1 MDNNNSN
8 SNSNPTTN
16 STSNSNGQ
24 TNGKSS
30 GHAVVV
36 WEHETRS
43 GSWLPYS
50 PPVSQHLERAH
61 AKKLTRVLLSDADPA
76 LDQYYVNLRSMTQ
89 CSEAN
94 DLDMATIPINVR
106 RQFYKPTS
114 PAGRGIKWEWAAA
127 GASPINQDWHCYN
140 MEVQC
145 VVEEAWSKGEQCL
158 DLTTTHLSMP
168 FTINF
173 GNLTQTRHPSGPIRT
188 IRRIQQAPY
197 PLVKLP
203 IIMHHQQQQ
212 QQQPQMNYQRRMM
225 MMNQAP
231 NVIGQQSSASSMVL
245 PMVVSSA
252 KSMSSLSH
260 AGTRPALPVPISS
273 SSEKASQSA
282 LNMAHM
288 TMPASQS
295 KKASLMKSTSSKH
308 NNNNNPSNGS
318 KGHHHSGEPGSSSSS
333 SSTTN
338 LARQLLSNLNIFS
351 SSSSSAAKAS
361 ANSSNNNN
369 NNHSSHNHQQQ
380 QSMQNSS
387 NHSSHHSNN
396 NNNNNHQNQ
405 YIHPNMN
412 SAHQHQHHHQYSHHH
427 HNRHSPSSSS
437 SHSLS
442 SDYRHHRSVSMH
454 RSRSRTRGGGGDN
467 TMMDSD
473 TSSMKSGSR
482 RRPSVDTVSTY
493 LSHES
498 GKSDRSRMSQ
508 MCGSVSDLLDCSLG
522 SDDVFTMAAAHPPPP
537 PPPILSRGH
546 NRGGGGSKGNNDSV
560 AGSIVGV
567 DPASDMISR
576 FVKVTDPPQWPNAHP
591 CPMCMTE
598 MRHNPQNPAISLI
611 RCQHLMHLECLN
623 ELIINQQKENEKVS
637 EKFLTV

>member
-1 MDNNNSN
+1 MESTNH
-8 SNSNPTTN
+8 TN
-16 STSNSNGQ
+16 ST
-24 TNGKSS
+24 TPKSS

-43 GSWLPYS
+43 GQWLPYS

-61 AKKLTRVLLSDADPA
+61 AKKLTRVLLSDADPT
-76 LDQYYVNLRSMTQ
+76 LDQYYVNVRTMTQ
-89 CSEAN
+89 CSE
-94 DLDMATIPINVR
+94 DLDLAIMINVR

-114 PAGRGIKWEWAAA
+114 PAGRGIKWEWTAA
-127 GASPINQDWHCYN
+127 GSSPGSQDWHCYN

-145 VVEEAWSKGEQCL
+145 VVEEAWSKGEQAL
-158 DLTTTHLSMP
+158 DLSTTHLAMP

-173 GNLTQTRHPSGPIRT
+173 CNLTQTRHPSGPIRT

-203 IIMHHQQQQ
+203 II
-212 QQQPQMNYQRRMM
+212 QQPMMQNYQATGPRRMM
-225 MMNQAP
+225 IQAP
-231 NVIGQQSSASSMVL
+231 NVMGQPPPPIPLV
-245 PMVVSSA
+245 SA

-260 AGTRPALPVPISS
+260 SRPALPVPISPEKTS
-273 SSEKASQSA
+273 SSMA
-282 LNMAHM
+282 LSPLTNAM
-288 TMPASQS
+288 TLQPTATR
-295 KKASLMKSTSSKH
+295 KSGHHLLKTASSKH
-308 NNNNNPSNGS
+308 HQGNGTSS
-318 KGHHHSGEPGSSSSS
+318 KGHHGEPGSSSSS
-333 SSTTN
+333 SSHSTTN

-351 SSSSSAAKAS
+351 GKSSSSS
-361 ANSSNNNN
+361 NSN
-369 NNHSSHNHQQQ
+369 
-380 QSMQNSS
+380 S
-387 NHSSHHSNN
+387 NHSSQHNN
-396 NNNNNHQNQ
+396 NQQQNHHNHNNNH
-405 YIHPNMN
+405 H
-412 SAHQHQHHHQYSHHH
+412 HHHQYSHHR
-427 HNRHSPSSSS
+427 NSPSSSS

-442 SDYRHHRSVSMH
+442 SEYRHQRSVSMH
-454 RSRSRTRGGGGDN
+454 RSRSRTRGGNDALI
-467 TMMDSD
+467 DSD
-473 TSSMKSGSR
+473 TSSMKSSSR

-498 GKSDRSRMSQ
+498 NKSDRSRMSQ

-522 SDDVFTMAAAHPPPP
+522 SDDVFTMAAAPPPP
-537 PPPILSRGH
+537 PRPVSRGGQL
-546 NRGGGGSKGNNDSV
+546 RGNSSRMTASGDAV

-576 FVKVTDPPQWPNAHP
+576 FVKVTDPPKWPNGHP

-637 EKFLTV
+637 GANIWLSFFRRLL